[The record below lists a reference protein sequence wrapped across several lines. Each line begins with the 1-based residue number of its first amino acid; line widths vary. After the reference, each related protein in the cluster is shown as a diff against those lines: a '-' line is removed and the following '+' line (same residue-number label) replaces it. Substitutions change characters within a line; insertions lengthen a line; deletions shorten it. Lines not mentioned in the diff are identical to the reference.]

1 MQFEFPCKLM
11 DEEAFLN
18 ALEKRHLII
27 NSSGKIFNHTIN
39 GKNIFSDAYIGI
51 TQILYFEMV
60 TNGTKLDVYYQSS
73 KLNTA
78 PASLEVIVTFSGN
91 IQFDF
96 TPVSKKLK
104 PFSKSD
110 TCFKQ
115 IVALHKEYFQ
125 ECIKNYLS
133 THQALLAYCGWFI
146 DEQQQKLFKSVTRP
160 DSEVTET
167 VHSKTEPLILN
178 GGILTNLISKTTL
191 AEYCKQ
197 RNNLSDFFT
206 LLANPNALLLFT
218 YTIHA
223 LLLDYGHKYLL
234 EDENI
239 PNTNTAI
246 FSLCIY
252 GEDIKRVNTFA
263 NLLLNVFD
271 IHRNKWSVI
280 SKKIH
285 VSASSISDTKFWK
298 LKLYRDVP
306 IIVTTRNN
314 RFSKSSGFMKR
325 IHMQREKGNFHFF
338 PVYISNVP
346 VNADEIIN
354 CCVDDIT
361 LDLQNIELLYKL
373 HFDFCALL
381 YHFISFLSEVSG
393 HYPDF
398 DKWPNPIDDNR
409 YITGH
414 IYTLLDEWF
423 KHTPEPDFSFLV
435 DTKLPEFLLLAS
447 LECFCRFLNQTPLK
461 AYSEKLK
468 ELLKLH
474 LFTEHPTMTTPKG
487 KPDYILHLS
496 DFLQENLQKE
506 SSRNWLFDGT
516 EKRGNKE
523 ECYYLTTSD
532 GYENFLIYLKK
543 KHISPIAKQAFIK
556 QLETHGLLKL
566 LSSSTAKSNKRQNK
580 YVYIIKKDALNK
592 AIADNINL

>member
-1 MQFEFPCKLM
+1 MQYIFPQDLM
-11 DEEAFLN
+11 DKTALSH

-27 NSSGKIFNHTIN
+27 SEKEKIYRQTMRGKDV
-39 GKNIFSDAYIGI
+39 FSIAYIGI
-51 TQILYFEMV
+51 TQILYSEMII
-60 TNGTKLDVYYQSS
+60 NGAKFDVFYQSS
-73 KLNTA
+73 MPNPS

-96 TPVSKKLK
+96 TPVSEKLK
-104 PFSKSD
+104 SFSKSG
-110 TCFKQ
+110 TYFKQ
-115 IVALHKEYFQ
+115 VVALHKEYFN

-167 VHSKTEPLILN
+167 TRSKTEPLIFN
-178 GGILTNLISKTTL
+178 GSILANLISKTTL
-191 AEYCKQ
+191 KEYCKQ
-197 RNNLSDFFT
+197 RNNLSDLFI
-206 LLANPNALLLFT
+206 LLDNPNALLLFT

-223 LLLDYGHKYLL
+223 LLLDYGHKYFL

-298 LKLYRDVP
+298 LKLYRNVP

-361 LDLQNIELLYKL
+361 LDLQNTELLYKL

-381 YHFISFLSEVSG
+381 YHFLSFLSEISG
-393 HYPDF
+393 HNPDF

-414 IYTLLDEWF
+414 IYTLLDEWS
-423 KHTPEPDFSFLV
+423 KHTPEPDCSFMV

-468 ELLKLH
+468 KRLRLH
-474 LFTEHPTMTTPKG
+474 MFPASPTMTNPKG

-496 DFLQENLQKE
+496 DFLQENIQKE
-506 SSRNWLFDGT
+506 SSQNWLFDGT

-543 KHISPIAKQAFIK
+543 KHISPIGKQAFIK
-556 QLETHGLLKL
+556 QLETYGLLKL

-592 AIADNINL
+592 AVADYVNL